1 LYRLDFGN
9 SLENTPTHT
18 DLGNPGSLL
27 SQPYQTKFLKFN
39 DTWYAFAVNFANSR
53 LLRFTFGNGVNMA
66 PTSTTDLGNF
76 GLLNKPMGL
85 FINEEGGNYIV
96 TVSNNSG
103 NDLTLI
109 NFGNSPAN
117 NPTTSDA
124 ISFGSDIGLNG
135 SGRLSIIKTST
146 NWYGL
151 VCSVNNGKVYK
162 LDFESILFDTNY
174 SFAEVASVSTPN
186 GVELIREGLNY
197 VGYVVSNTNGFY
209 RLSFGQNISNSPAVE
224 TIGKIGIP
232 DQFRSLKIVRQSP
245 GWFGFI
251 NSRNGS
257 LLSKVSFSDNCSG
270 SLAASN
276 AFEPHGVSYRNAGNF
291 AIELTAFSTNGNFDT
306 YMDTVVIRDAS
317 SPAISFTTENACID
331 NENSFAASSSNDASV
346 TSWNWNF
353 GDGIGTASGQN
364 VNYQFLNTGDYIIQL
379 DISTTDGCSNT
390 TSDSI
395 RIAQVPVASFN
406 LPISNLCTNSS
417 LSFTNTSNSLAED
430 SAIFIWNYNN
440 EALDTITHGS
450 YIFDSNGIKDI
461 SLYVNLTGCQDTL
474 SQQITLS
481 PGPFVD
487 FNWSNNCFGDS
498 LHINNTSDVT
508 NTTFSWDFGDGSP
521 GSSLS
526 EPKHLYSAASN
537 YAISLTVSDTTIGC
551 ISIKTDSI
559 YVNDQS
565 LANFSHDSLII
576 ENIPTQFY
584 GQDLTLKG
592 DSIVHWNWDFN
603 SLGSSTFMNPIITF
617 SQSDSIVVI
626 LSVVTEQG
634 CGAQYSD
641 TIVVQEP
648 DKPLSS
654 FFMPDSTCIGSEI
667 NLSNTTINGSN
678 YQWDFCMD
686 DLSVD
691 PVFESSYTI
700 TGGNLPIDTDIIFE
714 QGVWYGFSCDFL
726 NNKLYRL
733 DFGNSLENTPTHT
746 DLGNPGNLLSQPY
759 QTKFLKFN
767 DTWYAFAVN
776 FANSRL
782 LRFTFG
788 NGVNM
793 APTSTTD
800 LGNFGLLNKPMGLFI
815 NEEGGNY
822 IVTVS
827 NNSGN
832 DLTLIN
838 FGNSPANNPTTSD
851 AISFGSD
858 IGLNGS
864 GRLSIIKTS
873 TNWYGLVCSV
883 NNGKVYKL
891 DFESILFDT
900 NYSFAEVASVSTP
913 NGVELIREGLNYVGY
928 VVSNTNGFYR
938 LSFGQNISNSPAV
951 ETIGKIGIPD
961 QFRSLKI
968 VRQSPGWF
976 GFINSRNGSLLSKV
990 SFSDNCSGSLAASN
1004 AFEPHGVSY
1013 RNAGNFAIELT
1024 AFSTNGNFDTY
1035 MDTVVIRDASSPAIT
1050 FTTENA
1056 CLANENLFTASSS
1069 DDASITSW
1077 SWDFGDGV
1085 GTASGQNVGYQF
1097 LSTGSYR
1104 VRLSIDATNGC
1115 SNSSRQLL
1123 AIYDPPQP
1131 GFDHSSGLMC
1141 SNTPLDFTNGTIFSG
1156 PDSILSYQWNMDD
1169 DDLLYEVSPSYT
1181 FTSGGDKN
1189 VTLQASIPG
1198 CSSVFSQVIDITP
1211 GPMTSFSHA
1220 DSCVYV
1226 DFEFINQ
1233 STGDEISGYQWD
1245 FGDGYTSSMASP
1257 THQYE
1262 SGGTY
1267 AVALT
1272 TSNMLGC
1279 HTTLQKVVQ
1288 VYFTPTSNFT
1298 NDLACS
1304 DNSATFYDQST
1315 VNNAN
1320 ISEQYWRLSNNVL
1333 GYEEQ
1338 GTGPSPTFALGGEGN
1353 YALELIAIS
1362 NYGCSDTLVRND
1374 VLVKPSPVAN
1384 IIYENTCFG
1393 DTTILT
1399 EAVDLPEE
1407 TEMSAIDWFIDGK
1420 LYSSNE
1426 VKYKFPEPDDYTI
1439 EMYVR
1444 ANNFCTDNIS
1454 EVISIAPLPEVD
1466 ILLSSFCAAHLV
1478 TVSPVV
1484 NSPLDPVISYHW
1496 QINDKSVSNGESFA
1510 YQFSKPEDYGI
1521 SVAVSTENNC
1531 SASAMNTFAI
1541 HPSPV
1546 SEFEIFP
1553 SIGASPL
1560 NVAFTDRSDGATDIK
1575 YDFSVNN
1582 DDMSNEANPSY
1593 NYVDLGKDWPR
1604 QIAENEFGCTDT
1616 SFAQIEVVIP
1626 VYDIAMTNVDVAAT
1640 DQKLK
1645 MKVELA
1651 NNGTIIINNPKV
1663 QIDVDEKVSLNH
1675 QLSGRLMPG
1684 DIRAFEVD
1692 FEVFTK
1698 NKNLNYICFTAQKE
1712 LGSYVDINPYDNA
1725 ECVSIES
1732 LFTVMDPYP
1741 NPSRDY
1747 IFVPI
1752 VLPASDNCEL
1762 TISSEKG
1769 EIVFRREY
1777 RNMAEGL
1784 NLFRVDLAT
1793 YSKGLYL
1800 LNIRYQEAET
1810 TKKIVIQ

>member
-1 LYRLDFGN
+1 
-9 SLENTPTHT
+9 
-18 DLGNPGSLL
+18 
-27 SQPYQTKFLKFN
+27 
-39 DTWYAFAVNFANSR
+39 
-53 LLRFTFGNGVNMA
+53 
-66 PTSTTDLGNF
+66 
-76 GLLNKPMGL
+76 
-85 FINEEGGNYIV
+85 
-96 TVSNNSG
+96 
-103 NDLTLI
+103 
-109 NFGNSPAN
+109 
-117 NPTTSDA
+117 
-124 ISFGSDIGLNG
+124 
-135 SGRLSIIKTST
+135 
-146 NWYGL
+146 
-151 VCSVNNGKVYK
+151 
-162 LDFESILFDTNY
+162 
-174 SFAEVASVSTPN
+174 
-186 GVELIREGLNY
+186 
-197 VGYVVSNTNGFY
+197 
-209 RLSFGQNISNSPAVE
+209 
-224 TIGKIGIP
+224 
-232 DQFRSLKIVRQSP
+232 
-245 GWFGFI
+245 
-251 NSRNGS
+251 
-257 LLSKVSFSDNCSG
+257 
-270 SLAASN
+270 
-276 AFEPHGVSYRNAGNF
+276 
-291 AIELTAFSTNGNFDT
+291 
-306 YMDTVVIRDAS
+306 
-317 SPAISFTTENACID
+317 
-331 NENSFAASSSNDASV
+331 
-346 TSWNWNF
+346 
-353 GDGIGTASGQN
+353 
-364 VNYQFLNTGDYIIQL
+364 
-379 DISTTDGCSNT
+379 
-390 TSDSI
+390 
-395 RIAQVPVASFN
+395 
-406 LPISNLCTNSS
+406 
-417 LSFTNTSNSLAED
+417 
-430 SAIFIWNYNN
+430 
-440 EALDTITHGS
+440 
-450 YIFDSNGIKDI
+450 
-461 SLYVNLTGCQDTL
+461 
-474 SQQITLS
+474 
-481 PGPFVD
+481 
-487 FNWSNNCFGDS
+487 
-498 LHINNTSDVT
+498 
-508 NTTFSWDFGDGSP
+508 
-521 GSSLS
+521 
-526 EPKHLYSAASN
+526 
-537 YAISLTVSDTTIGC
+537 
-551 ISIKTDSI
+551 
-559 YVNDQS
+559 
-565 LANFSHDSLII
+565 
-576 ENIPTQFY
+576 
-584 GQDLTLKG
+584 
-592 DSIVHWNWDFN
+592 
-603 SLGSSTFMNPIITF
+603 
-617 SQSDSIVVI
+617 
-626 LSVVTEQG
+626 
-634 CGAQYSD
+634 
-641 TIVVQEP
+641 
-648 DKPLSS
+648 
-654 FFMPDSTCIGSEI
+654 
-667 NLSNTTINGSN
+667 
-678 YQWDFCMD
+678 
-686 DLSVD
+686 
-691 PVFESSYTI
+691 
-700 TGGNLPIDTDIIFE
+700 
-714 QGVWYGFSCDFL
+714 
-726 NNKLYRL
+726 
-733 DFGNSLENTPTHT
+733 
-746 DLGNPGNLLSQPY
+746 
-759 QTKFLKFN
+759 
-767 DTWYAFAVN
+767 
-776 FANSRL
+776 
-782 LRFTFG
+782 
-788 NGVNM
+788 
-793 APTSTTD
+793 
-800 LGNFGLLNKPMGLFI
+800 
-815 NEEGGNY
+815 
-822 IVTVS
+822 
-827 NNSGN
+827 
-832 DLTLIN
+832 
-838 FGNSPANNPTTSD
+838 
-851 AISFGSD
+851 
-858 IGLNGS
+858 
-864 GRLSIIKTS
+864 
-873 TNWYGLVCSV
+873 
-883 NNGKVYKL
+883 
-891 DFESILFDT
+891 
-900 NYSFAEVASVSTP
+900 
-913 NGVELIREGLNYVGY
+913 
-928 VVSNTNGFYR
+928 
-938 LSFGQNISNSPAV
+938 
-951 ETIGKIGIPD
+951 
-961 QFRSLKI
+961 
-968 VRQSPGWF
+968 
-976 GFINSRNGSLLSKV
+976 
-990 SFSDNCSGSLAASN
+990 
-1004 AFEPHGVSY
+1004 
-1013 RNAGNFAIELT
+1013 
-1024 AFSTNGNFDTY
+1024 
-1035 MDTVVIRDASSPAIT
+1035 
-1050 FTTENA
+1050 
-1056 CLANENLFTASSS
+1056 
-1069 DDASITSW
+1069 
-1077 SWDFGDGV
+1077 
-1085 GTASGQNVGYQF
+1085 VGYQF